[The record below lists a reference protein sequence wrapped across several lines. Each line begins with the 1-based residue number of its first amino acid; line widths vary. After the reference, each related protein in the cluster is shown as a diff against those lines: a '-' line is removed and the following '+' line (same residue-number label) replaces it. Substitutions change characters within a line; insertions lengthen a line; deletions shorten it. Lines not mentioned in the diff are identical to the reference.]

1 MTSTM
6 HTFIVSKKNH
16 DFNNIQSHH
25 FLHCI
30 KGAHKAPLPLQA
42 KHTISLF
49 GMAILLIGSTG
60 NGKSTLGNYLLN
72 PDDEHISKK
81 QTFVT
86 ARDNKPQTQHV
97 QPVTAKVSVTGHGDS
112 EITVIDTP
120 GLNEGAVRDL
130 EHMICIVQ
138 GLKERK
144 EIKAC
149 ILVVKFN
156 SKIDAQYKATV
167 EYYSKLLP
175 DLFENNVAIVMTD
188 FATDERSI
196 QMRRKQGIDVEQV
209 KNNTVREIVECAD
222 MTYSPILFTIDCL
235 PYDSDEQELNRG
247 IRDALLEFIFLQKPT
262 EVIKLKVAKPDYIQK
277 ADDVK
282 KSKFEGEITGYNERL
297 QHVHKNAKEALK
309 SSKSRKLQ

>member
-1 MTSTM
+1 M
-6 HTFIVSKKNH
+6 
-16 DFNNIQSHH
+16 
-25 FLHCI
+25 
-30 KGAHKAPLPLQA
+30 
-42 KHTISLF
+42 
-49 GMAILLIGSTG
+49 
-60 NGKSTLGNYLLN
+60 
-72 PDDEHISKK
+72 
-81 QTFVT
+81 
-86 ARDNKPQTQHV
+86 

-130 EHMICIVQ
+130 EHMIGIVQ

-196 QMRRKQGIDVEQV
+196 QMRTKQGIDVEQV

-309 SSKSRKLQ
+309 KPPNQGNCNNR